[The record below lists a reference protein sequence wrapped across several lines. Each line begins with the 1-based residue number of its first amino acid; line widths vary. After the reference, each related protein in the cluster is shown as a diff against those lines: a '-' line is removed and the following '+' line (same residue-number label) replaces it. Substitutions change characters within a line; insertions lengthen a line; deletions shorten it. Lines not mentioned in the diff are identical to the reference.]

1 MAVKQ
6 MFGSKVVRIGICL
19 MITVFGANLLSAET
33 KVPNEF
39 TSGTPA
45 KASEVNENFS
55 DLNSKIEAISKPES
69 SYSVLSTETLDS
81 GLVRTKLYAFEEGS
95 IAESLTWEGDPSN
108 EDLVGRRDNSGS
120 VVNALGRF
128 QTEGRYRTEF
138 FNLYSE
144 ADSIFDDVQYAS
156 VNCPDGS
163 QILRAYPV
171 IYYTRTFQNSAGG
184 FVLSSHDNVSTGTF
198 DGCVAVAQER
208 GEPEGASIRYVHLE
222 GRGSGIYSCVSRAAY
237 YGSTNGGDGKGFQFV
252 RSPPLDRTR
261 PYPLKP
267 SAYVGTFDRS
277 SNGKW
282 GTYYLEIDAPAGCI
296 TLSGPAPAPAPA
308 PVPAPAPAPVP
319 APVPDDPE
327 PDMEPAPAES

>member
-1 MAVKQ
+1 MAINQ
-6 MFGSKVVRIGICL
+6 MFRSKVARIGIGL
-19 MITVFGANLLSAET
+19 MITVFGANQLAAET

-81 GLVRTKLYAFEEGS
+81 GLVRTKLYAFEEIT
-95 IAESLTWEGDPSN
+95 IAEFSTWEGDPST
-108 EDLVGRRDNSGS
+108 EDLVGRRENSGS

-163 QILRAYPV
+163 QILRAYRV
-171 IYYTRTFQNSAGG
+171 MYYTRTFQNSAGG
-184 FVLSSHDNVSTGTF
+184 FVLSSHDNASTGTF
-198 DGCVAVAQER
+198 DGCNAEAKER
-208 GEPEGASIRYVHLE
+208 GEPEGASIRHVHLE
-222 GRGSGIYSCVSRAAY
+222 GRGSGIYSCVSRVAY
-237 YGSTNGGDGKGFQFV
+237 YGSTSGGDGKGFQGV
-252 RSPPLDRTR
+252 QSPPRDDTR
-261 PYPLKP
+261 PYQFKP
-267 SAYVGTFDRS
+267 KAFVYTFDRS

-296 TLSGPAPAPAPA
+296 TLSGPAPVEPTPAPDEDSPDAEPTPAAPAD
-308 PVPAPAPAPVP
+308 
-319 APVPDDPE
+319 PD
-327 PDMEPAPAES
+327 

>member
-1 MAVKQ
+1 MKFKA
-6 MFGSKVVRIGICL
+6 CL
-19 MITVFGANLLSAET
+19 IIVFSIMGALGANKLTAET

-108 EDLVGRRDNSGS
+108 EDLVGRRENSGS

-128 QTEGRYRTEF
+128 QTEGRHRTEF

-163 QILRAYPV
+163 QILRAYRV
-171 IYYTRTFQNSAGG
+171 MYYTRTFQNSAGG
-184 FVLSSHDNVSTGTF
+184 FVLSSHDNASTGTF
-198 DGCVAVAQER
+198 DGCNAEAQER
-208 GEPEGASIRYVHLE
+208 GEPEGASIRHVHLE

-296 TLSGPAPAPAPA
+296 TLSGPAPVEPTPAPDEDSPDAEPTPAAPAD
-308 PVPAPAPAPVP
+308 
-319 APVPDDPE
+319 PD
-327 PDMEPAPAES
+327 